1 MKRLNMKFFLLGLLS
16 MGFVQAAAQTFA
28 LQVKNDKLTYS
39 KDPKGNRILDFS
51 FCGYRN
57 SEQDIPDVNTAVF
70 VPCKKGDSSAEIQ
83 RAIDY
88 VSSLAPDKNGFRGAV
103 LLDKGVYTLSKE
115 LRISTSG
122 VVLRGTDKEKTVLLK
137 TGVDRGALIYVEG
150 QDNKIVQDTLSIKS
164 AYVPVNDCTME
175 VSSTVQLR
183 KGDRVMVLRPS
194 TKEWIAS
201 IGCDIFGGGISSLG
215 WKPGDTNLF
224 WDRTISS
231 VNGNKVTLDVPLTVA
246 LDAVYGE
253 SKMLRY
259 RWTGRISNSGV
270 ENMTLVSDYNKQYS
284 KDEDHC
290 WVGVSIENAED
301 CWVRR
306 VDFKHFAGSAVA
318 VQRTASRVTVED
330 CMSKEPVS
338 EIGGMRRCTFFTM
351 GQLTLFQRCYSEQGI
366 HDFSVGFSAPGPNAF
381 VQCDSKESLG
391 FSGSIDAWAC
401 GLLFDVVNIDG
412 HNLAYKNLGQDKN
425 GAGWNTANS
434 LFWQCTAAEIECY
447 SPSKD
452 APNRAYGC
460 WAQFSGDGEW
470 GESNNHVQ
478 PRSIFYA
485 QLAERLQKDCSLR
498 ARILPR
504 NTSATSS
511 PEVEEAMRLTKEAY
525 TSRLTLEEWIGQ
537 GTFTASVNSDKV
549 KSIDDVKFKQ
559 VTTTQKKHSIGIID
573 GRLVMDGALMV
584 GGRQEVPWWN
594 GRLKTNFLP
603 SAKPHITRFV
613 PGREG
618 LGLTDRIDSV
628 VSYMKT
634 NKLLVLDHNYGLWYD
649 RRRDDHER
657 VRRRDGDVWGPF
669 YEQPFARS
677 GQSTAWEGLSKYD
690 LTRPNAWYWSR
701 LKQFADKGQ
710 QEGLL
715 LFHENYFQHNI
726 IEAGAHWVD
735 CPWRSVNNI
744 NSTGFPEPVPF
755 AGDKRIF
762 MADMFYDVTNPARRE
777 LHRQYIRQCLN
788 NFSDNN
794 NVIQLVSAE
803 YTGPLHFVQFWLDVI
818 AEWEEETGK
827 HPLIALSATKDV
839 QDSILNDKKRSAVV
853 DIIDIRYWHYKNDGT
868 IYAPEGGKNMAP
880 RQHMRKMKVGKI
892 TFDEAYKAVNE
903 YRQFYPEKPVTFY
916 SQNYPDMAWAIFM
929 AGGSCPQLPITD
941 ATFLKDAA
949 AMKVEETDNTSY
961 KKMVNSDIGAIIYS
975 QSEADIDVYLSTGK
989 YRVCRIN
996 LRTGAIEDI
1005 HKSLKIKSLYHL
1017 KVPLD
1022 KTGIYWFHKL

>member
-1 MKRLNMKFFLLGLLS
+1 MKRLNVKFFLLGLLS
-16 MGFVQAAAQTFA
+16 MGFVQAVAQTFA

-57 SEQDIPDVNTAVF
+57 SEQDIPDVNTAIF

-88 VSSLAPDKNGFRGAV
+88 VSSLAPGKNGFRGAV

-150 QDNKIVQDTLSIKS
+150 KNNKIVQDTLSIKS
-164 AYVPVNDCTME
+164 AYVPVNDYSME
-175 VSSTVQLR
+175 VSSAVQLN

-215 WKPGDTNLF
+215 WKPGDTNLY
-224 WDRTISS
+224 WDRTVTS

-259 RWTGRISNSGV
+259 RWTGRLSNSGV

-290 WVGVSIENAED
+290 WVGISIENAED

-412 HNLAYKNLGQDKN
+412 HNLTYKNLGQDKN

-447 SPSKD
+447 TPSKD

-485 QLAERLQKDCSLR
+485 QLEDRLQKDCSIR

-504 NTSATSS
+504 NTNATSS
-511 PEVEEAMRLTKEAY
+511 PEVEEAMRLTQEAY
-525 TSRLTLEEWIGQ
+525 TPRLTLEEWISQ
-537 GTFTASVNSDKV
+537 GTFTAPVNSDKV
-549 KSIDDVKFKQ
+549 LSIDSIKFKES
-559 VTTTQKKHSIGIID
+559 TATQKKHSIGIVD

-594 GRLKTNFLP
+594 GRLRTNFLS

-657 VRRRDGDVWGPF
+657 IRRRDGDVWGPF
-669 YEQPFARS
+669 YEQPFARC

-701 LKQFADKGQ
+701 LKQFADKGE

-715 LFHENYFQHNI
+715 
-726 IEAGAHWVD
+726 
-735 CPWRSVNNI
+735 
-744 NSTGFPEPVPF
+744 
-755 AGDKRIF
+755 
-762 MADMFYDVTNPARRE
+762 
-777 LHRQYIRQCLN
+777 
-788 NFSDNN
+788 
-794 NVIQLVSAE
+794 
-803 YTGPLHFVQFWLDVI
+803 
-818 AEWEEETGK
+818 
-827 HPLIALSATKDV
+827 
-839 QDSILNDKKRSAVV
+839 
-853 DIIDIRYWHYKNDGT
+853 
-868 IYAPEGGKNMAP
+868 
-880 RQHMRKMKVGKI
+880 
-892 TFDEAYKAVNE
+892 
-903 YRQFYPEKPVTFY
+903 
-916 SQNYPDMAWAIFM
+916 
-929 AGGSCPQLPITD
+929 
-941 ATFLKDAA
+941 
-949 AMKVEETDNTSY
+949 
-961 KKMVNSDIGAIIYS
+961 
-975 QSEADIDVYLSTGK
+975 
-989 YRVCRIN
+989 
-996 LRTGAIEDI
+996 
-1005 HKSLKIKSLYHL
+1005 
-1017 KVPLD
+1017 
-1022 KTGIYWFHKL
+1022 